1 MAHKHK
7 MSCMIACKLHI
18 SVIWICF
25 SCLAFGQSG
34 NGIMAVSAGYTEPRP
49 DILAAPGQVVTLF
62 VSGIAGRFPQPLTA
76 TTTPWPTMLGG
87 ISILLKQSIA
97 PQTVAVPIL
106 AVQQFSS
113 CPSSRSCGVFTGIS
127 IQIPFEAAPLP
138 TAPTAPGGAI
148 LIVSEHGNTEG
159 IVEIFTLYDNI
170 HTLYGACDTTA
181 RFLNKPCQWIVTH
194 ADGTL
199 VSQSNPAKESEV
211 LVMYA
216 YGLGRTVP
224 PVNTGEVTPVA
235 APVESGTIL
244 VGFDF
249 KSNAEPTRV
258 VSTDGTATRP
268 LFAGLTPGFVG
279 LYQINFR
286 LPSFPARIQPCGAVI
301 LSNLT
306 VNIAGP
312 RSFHGAGICVEP
324 TTGQ

>member
-1 MAHKHK
+1 MPGLWPKR
-7 MSCMIACKLHI
+7 
-18 SVIWICF
+18 
-25 SCLAFGQSG
+25 
-34 NGIMAVSAGYTEPRP
+34 NGIVGVSAGYTEFRP
-49 DILAAPGQVVTLF
+49 NILVAPGQVVTLF
-62 VSGIAGRFPQPLTA
+62 VSGIAGSFPQPLRS

-87 ISILLKQSIA
+87 ISILLKQGFA

-113 CPSSRSCGVFTGIS
+113 CVSNLLSCGVFTAIS
-127 IQIPFEAAPLP
+127 IQIPFELGPLATGTLP
-138 TAPTAPGGAI
+138 PNGAI

-159 IVEIFTLYDNI
+159 VVQIFSVYDNI
-170 HTLYGACDTTA
+170 HTL
-181 RFLNKPCQWIVTH
+181 NVTH

-199 VSQSNPAKESEV
+199 VSRSNPAKESEV

-224 PVNTGEVTPVA
+224 PVNTGEATPVA

-249 KSNAEPTRV
+249 KSNAAPTRV

-306 VNIAGP
+306 VNVAGP